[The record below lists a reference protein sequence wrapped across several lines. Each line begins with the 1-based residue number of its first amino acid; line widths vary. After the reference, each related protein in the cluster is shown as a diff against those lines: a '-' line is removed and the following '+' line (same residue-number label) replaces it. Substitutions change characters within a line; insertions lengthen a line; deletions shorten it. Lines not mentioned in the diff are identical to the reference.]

1 MKVALDRCDRSG
13 PDRGCH
19 SEDLVPV
26 FLDLPKIDGAS
37 DQAIEGPVVS
47 AAIDDIE
54 PALGQIAE
62 ARREPEPQ
70 QVAEPEHVLG
80 RATGIG
86 IVLPDGQGTLMME
99 QSVQN
104 VGGLATALLKRVEEQ
119 QPNLR
124 CSSLPMTSA
133 ATERNSKVISSD
145 PPITSRVIVM

>member
-1 MKVALDRCDRSG
+1 M
-13 PDRGCH
+13 
-19 SEDLVPV
+19 
-26 FLDLPKIDGAS
+26 
-37 DQAIEGPVVS
+37 
-47 AAIDDIE
+47 
-54 PALGQIAE
+54 
-62 ARREPEPQ
+62 
-70 QVAEPEHVLG
+70 LG

-145 PPITSRVIVM
+145 PPITSGVIVNVTLVPVLLPKALKPAGSDENETSK